1 MNIVVDGAPDK
12 AAAVVRLVERSGAGG
27 AIFLGDDVNDEPVF
41 ARAVPEWL
49 TVKVGRDRPV
59 SLAMYYL
66 DDLDEVA
73 SLLERILTL
82 VRGQAPRRGVLSA
95 GKARRIGQ
103 REFNASWEL
112 PSRDAGFPR
121 AGS

>member
-1 MNIVVDGAPDK
+1 
-12 AAAVVRLVERSGAGG
+12 
-27 AIFLGDDVNDEPVF
+27 
-41 ARAVPEWL
+41 VPEWL

-59 SLAMYYL
+59 SLAMYCL

-82 VRGQAPRRGVLSA
+82 VVGKHRG
-95 GKARRIGQ
+95 
-103 REFNASWEL
+103 
-112 PSRDAGFPR
+112 